1 MPAEEEGPVHEVLI
15 KCEEVVKE
23 ETVETENE
31 RRKWEETQYFATDR
45 NSKIVYK
52 SNSTRWGAQQRK
64 I

>member
-31 RRKWEETQYFATDR
+31 RRKWEETQYFASLLGLVYSAA
-45 NSKIVYK
+45 NS
-52 SNSTRWGAQQRK
+52 
-64 I
+64 

>member
-31 RRKWEETQYFATDR
+31 SGKRRNILPHY
-45 NSKIVYK
+45 
-52 SNSTRWGAQQRK
+52 
-64 I
+64 